1 MPAIITNKFRVINS
15 QNFYNSFTGN
25 YYYLGVG
32 RPEAWATSTRG
43 DARTVNEGTD
53 SSPILPA
60 DSLQSQLY
68 AYDDLLAVKQVTS
81 SNVSYVVP
89 RINWATGTVYDY
101 YRHDYGDYITGTTT
115 SLTSTSGASN
125 LFDANFY
132 VISSSNNVYKC
143 LDNNGGAASTIEPT
157 GTSTTISTTG
167 DGYKW
172 KYMYTLS
179 ASQQI
184 NFLSTDFMAVSTNAT
199 VSAAAVD
206 GGIHIVKIKT
216 PGAGGTNGTYTG
228 IPIRGDGSSATVT
241 ITVSTGIV
249 SNVTVTNP
257 GSGYSYGYI
266 KVSDIVSA
274 GATGLSGTELDVI
287 IEPQG
292 GHGYDAVKE
301 LGGFFVML
309 NVNLQGAETANSGDF
324 DINASFRKTLLIQNP
339 YSNGSPATSSTL
351 RGTKAVLL
359 NSTPTPGTFQIGENI
374 TQSTTGATGI
384 VVDWDA
390 TNKIL
395 YYVQTRFTNKGIDVN
410 GNKTSLSGLN
420 VITGGTSGATGT
432 PIATTGTVNNV
443 SFTSGYSAPEI
454 DAHSGNV
461 IYIENRSPIQRASDQ
476 TENIKLIVEF

>member
-1 MPAIITNKFRVINS
+1 M
-15 QNFYNSFTGN
+15 
-25 YYYLGVG
+25 
-32 RPEAWATSTRG
+32 
-43 DARTVNEGTD
+43 
-53 SSPILPA
+53 
-60 DSLQSQLY
+60 
-68 AYDDLLAVKQVTS
+68 
-81 SNVSYVVP
+81 
-89 RINWATGTVYDY
+89 
-101 YRHDYGDYITGTTT
+101 
-115 SLTSTSGASN
+115 
-125 LFDANFY
+125 
-132 VISSSNNVYKC
+132 
-143 LDNNGGAASTIEPT
+143 
-157 GTSTTISTTG
+157 
-167 DGYKW
+167 
-172 KYMYTLS
+172 
-179 ASQQI
+179 
-184 NFLSTDFMAVSTNAT
+184 
-199 VSAAAVD
+199 
-206 GGIHIVKIKT
+206 
-216 PGAGGTNGTYTG
+216 
-228 IPIRGDGSSATVT
+228 
-241 ITVSTGIV
+241 
-249 SNVTVTNP
+249 
-257 GSGYSYGYI
+257 
-266 KVSDIVSA
+266 SDIVSA

-374 TQSTTGATGI
+374 TQSITGATGI

-395 YYVQTRFTNKGIDVN
+395 YYVQTRFTNQGIDVN

-420 VITGGTSGATGT
+420 VITGRTSGATGT

-461 IYIENRSPIQRASDQ
+461 IYIENRSPIKRASDQ